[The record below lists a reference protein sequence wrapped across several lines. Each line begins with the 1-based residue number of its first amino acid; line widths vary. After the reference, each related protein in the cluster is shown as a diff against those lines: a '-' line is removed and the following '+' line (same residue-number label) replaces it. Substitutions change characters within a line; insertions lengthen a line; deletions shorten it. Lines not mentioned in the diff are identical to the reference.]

1 MILDRDIRVTIL
13 GNTGVGKTSL
23 IKRLTGDPIVTEK
36 TLDITVETRKIRL
49 LSQDK
54 QGILSLERYRKYNI
68 VCVDSPGDFRLRRKW
83 REVMREYKT
92 DGIMFMLDISQPV
105 EVQKVAME
113 DAYNYYLDSLSIKP
127 EKAKKIADKKRAFF
141 YFVVNKMDLV
151 DFDEQKGKEF
161 LKQFDPVIEE
171 FRMTFPFSLYAEKYI
186 SVTKSSHQVI
196 NSIFEDIK
204 GFLYDN
210 KKK

>member
-23 IKRLTGDPIVTEK
+23 IKRLSGDPIVTEK

-54 QGILSLERYRKYNI
+54 EGILSLERYRKYNI

-83 REVMREYKT
+83 REVMRKYKT
-92 DGIMFMLDISQPV
+92 DGILFMLDITQPV

-113 DAYNYYLDSLSIKP
+113 DAYNYYLDSISLKP
-127 EKAKKIADKKRAFF
+127 EKAKKIADRKRAFF
-141 YFVVNKMDLV
+141 YFIVNKMDLV
-151 DFDEQKGKEF
+151 DFDEEKAKKFLKEF
-161 LKQFDPVIEE
+161 NAVIEE
-171 FRMTFPFSLYAEKYI
+171 FRMTFPYSMFAEKYI
-186 SVTKSSHQVI
+186 SVTKSPHAVI
-196 NSIFEDIK
+196 NGIFEDVK
-204 GFLYDN
+204 EFLYG
-210 KKK
+210 KKAK